1 MAPSSVANYLSA
13 LWVSARS
20 QGFPSHALD
29 HRLHQ
34 TLRGIKRL
42 GHSTRKDRHPL
53 SRQEMASIFMEIN
66 TLLPWDLAFWA
77 AVTLA
82 FRALLRKSHYTYS
95 RHTLRWGDV
104 SLYPDHIVIRV
115 RSSKT
120 DQFSTREHRIV
131 LNSSPGSNL
140 CPVHWITA
148 LARVQ
153 NPLESDYLIRVP
165 GNLGLGPLSYPW
177 FNQKLKDL
185 SASLGLDPTTI
196 SSHLLRHG
204 GTSFMSAQGCDLL
217 DIRARG
223 GWSSSSIFRYLHP
236 ADDTLLEQDLLVSSY
251 I

>member
-1 MAPSSVANYLSA
+1 M
-13 LWVSARS
+13 
-20 QGFPSHALD
+20 
-29 HRLHQ
+29 
-34 TLRGIKRL
+34 L

-53 SRQEMASIFMEIN
+53 SPQELASIFMEIN

-95 RHTLRWGDV
+95 RHTFRRLGDV

-131 LNSSPGSNL
+131 LNSSPWLNL

-148 LARVQ
+148 LARAQ

-196 SSHLLRHG
+196 SSHSLRHG
-204 GTSFMSAQGCDLL
+204 GASFMSAQGVICWTYMPEVDGPPLPSLDICTMQMTPSLDRISWCLVTFSDILRICGWVGWPGSGLL
-217 DIRARG
+217 D
-223 GWSSSSIFRYLHP
+223 SP
-236 ADDTLLEQDLLVSSY
+236 TTVSHSCSRSL
-251 I
+251 